1 MLEKE
6 LVYSKGKCE
15 KLTVQ
20 CNCLRDDLIFERKK
34 IQEYIEK
41 DSGELDLRL
50 SVSKVFS

>member
-6 LVYSKGKCE
+6 LVYSKGKCD

-20 CNCLRDDLIFERKK
+20 CNGLRDDLIFERRK

-41 DSGELDLRL
+41 DSSELDLRL
-50 SVSKVFS
+50 SVSRIFA

>member
-15 KLTVQ
+15 KLTSQ
-20 CNCLRDDLIFERKK
+20 CDCLRDDLIFERKK
-34 IQEYIEK
+34 IQEYIET

-50 SVSKVFS
+50 SLAKVYN